1 MKIFVFGNQLIA
13 EDSSAI
19 SLIPLLTKL
28 FPAIQF
34 IPADPTE
41 NWYQNEK
48 ELVIERVFNAPKEM
62 VWKAWTDPETAKKW
76 WGPKDFTAP
85 SIKIDLREGGK
96 YIFAMHGPEDSEW
109 DKDIYSAGIYKE
121 IILNKKTYKRNK
133 NLKINVKNTY
143 MRRIEKKS
151 YW

>member
-48 ELVIERVFNAPKEM
+48 ELVIMDTVVGINKVTIFNSLGEFEKTSRITPHDYDLYFDLQLM
-62 VWKAWTDPETAKKW
+62 
-76 WGPKDFTAP
+76 
-85 SIKIDLREGGK
+85 IKVG
-96 YIFAMHGPEDSEW
+96 
-109 DKDIYSAGIYKE
+109 
-121 IILNKKTYKRNK
+121 
-133 NLKINVKNTY
+133 NVKKVTIIGIPISQTKQILQQVVNV
-143 MRRIEKKS
+143 IS
-151 YW
+151 QL